1 MARRTMRRLSSFGS
15 VTEEPWINANDGS
28 LNVPA
33 ERTGAMPT
41 DHRGGILDE
50 VRIGAREP

>member
-1 MARRTMRRLSSFGS
+1 MRRLSSFGS